1 MRERPLPVIPSLTN
15 LLLLWTELNISLKK
29 HLFKSVMFSYCEENK
44 DFEVPSSFLWR
55 PSNHCPPP
63 TLGTTSVYF
72 PTHMLLIQESNCRP
86 HLGHLY
92 NTSSGCLFF
101 SFPLFSVWPWSAT
114 GEWLM
119 TEAKHAEL
127 QVRGKKKS
135 LDVQQ
140 QQANIYL
147 NTVKTQ
153 TATDQLELLHRIWNT
168 TVICGNTE
176 LFICIFFFIFLLPQ
190 SSGRGSAAPPPT
202 LPPLDSSPVSHSNQL
217 HSVWCEYLT

>member
-63 TLGTTSVYF
+63 TLRTTSVYF

-127 QVRGKKKS
+127 QVRGKKIPGCSATTGK
-135 LDVQQ
+135 
-140 QQANIYL
+140 YL
-147 NTVKTQ
+147 LKYCENTNSHGSTGI
-153 TATDQLELLHRIWNT
+153 TAPDLKYYSHLWEHR
-168 TVICGNTE
+168 VIHLYFFLYFSAAAVIGEGVSCPPRRQMNF
-176 LFICIFFFIFLLPQ
+176 LSISNICISWLAL
-190 SSGRGSAAPPPT
+190 S
-202 LPPLDSSPVSHSNQL
+202 
-217 HSVWCEYLT
+217 